1 MSEYR
6 ISYADLSGIQQNLG
20 TVNENIVMVGRQ
32 VDSVQGCVQNTK
44 SELDRLKAQF
54 EQFVAED
61 SKAKAL
67 QLAETRVVKI
77 RQELETTFGYY
88 AEVRRHTTG
97 ILQAADVSIVR
108 QETITTASEELM
120 LKAPRYWLAPALV
133 ALSGWMSD
141 NRTLADKALAE
152 ALKRDDEKSSLFFAL
167 VCRRAG
173 RQDGCRIWLDRY
185 FGMQNPTSLD
195 RQTVVLIDALASG
208 VFGAEVRSQ
217 CTKRIEDWIA
227 ELALKAGFVDEQRRQ
242 WTEGLQSKTPTTDNG
257 LRYRGLQSNSPTWP
271 VLNQRLNDAAMHKVV
286 LDYFAGIYDGVIPP
300 APSLQAEVDN
310 LLTSL
315 VSNFDDEEL
324 PLRRDERLNK
334 LIIEEEGDKESARKR
349 HGLETTVLT
358 ELVSFTQL
366 LTNAAMHPE
375 TSHASR
381 ATQRFALALS
391 RDWIR
396 EAHQDLTGTIRA
408 ALPQRIELEVKEVQW
423 KAETAKGDN
432 EQELVNSLQAHIEH
446 QKEQALSQIK
456 VDFKYWAGLAIGIG
470 FLIFGLP
477 KMSYLF
483 MACGAA
489 ALIWFYVAGWNP
501 VSKAKQQTISDYNRR
516 KEQATQVLKGCLAEV
531 VEWWREFRQNDSV
544 EVEVVK
550 LLATISPEQYLKTS
564 HDTARQVM
572 TQRAA

>member
-1 MSEYR
+1 MSER
-6 ISYADLSGIQQNLG
+6 VILQADLSGVERRLG
-20 TVNENIVMVGRQ
+20 QVNENISMVGRQ
-32 VDSVQGCVQNTK
+32 VVQVQDSVKGTR
-44 SELDRLKAQF
+44 SELDKLKAQF

-77 RQELETTFGYY
+77 RQELEATFGYY

-133 ALSGWMSD
+133 ALAAWMAD
-141 NRTLADKALAE
+141 NKSLADKALAE
-152 ALKRDDEKSSLFFAL
+152 ALKRDDEKTSLFFAL

-173 RQDGCRIWLDRY
+173 RQDGCRVWLDRY
-185 FGMQNPTSLD
+185 FGLQNPTRLD

-242 WTEGLQSKTPTTDNG
+242 WSEGLQSKIPTTDHGSRYHG
-257 LRYRGLQSNSPTWP
+257 LKGHSATWP
-271 VLNQRLNDAAMHKVV
+271 GMNQLLNDAAVHAEVR
-286 LDYFAGIYDGVIPP
+286 DYFAAIFDGVIPP
-300 APSLQAEVDN
+300 APSLQAEVDD

-324 PLRRDERLNK
+324 PLRRDERLNQ
-334 LIIEEEGDKESARKR
+334 LIIEEEGDKELARKR
-349 HGLETTVLT
+349 QNLESTMLDEMVN
-358 ELVSFTQL
+358 FTQL

-381 ATQRFALALS
+381 ATQRFAIALS

-396 EAHQDLTGTIRA
+396 EAHQDLTGSIRS
-408 ALPQRIELEVKEVQW
+408 ALPQRIEVALNEVQW
-423 KAETAKGDN
+423 KGETVSGEN
-432 EQELVNSLQAHIEH
+432 EQELVGSLQAHIER
-446 QKEQALSQIK
+446 QKEQALSKVK
-456 VDFKYWAGLAIGIG
+456 VDFKHWAGLAIGIG

-483 MACGAA
+483 LACGAA
-489 ALIWFYVAGWNP
+489 ALIWFYTGWNA
-501 VSKAKQQTISDYNRR
+501 VNKAKQQIIRDYNHR
-516 KEQATQVLKGCLAEV
+516 KEQATQVLKGCLAET
-531 VEWWREFRQNDSV
+531 VEWWREFRQKDSI
-544 EVEVVK
+544 EVEVVT
-550 LLATISPEQYLKTS
+550 LLDAVSPEQYLKTS

-572 TQRAA
+572 AA